1 MNSARSPRV
10 DATRPAVGLS
20 ISIDTE
26 EDNWD
31 PAVEDVTVRNI
42 DELRRLDDMFGEL
55 DVRATY
61 FVTYQVAADP
71 GAAAIV
77 RGIHEGGA
85 AEIGAHLH
93 PWNTPPLLGVEKRV
107 SMLRDYPAD
116 VQQEKLESLLAVLE
130 SSLGLR
136 PTSFRAGR
144 FGVGRATIEA
154 LIENEIHIDSSVTPL
169 LTWESQGGPSFIGA
183 PNLPYRLAGGEDVR
197 SHSASGTVVEVPVT
211 VGFTRFPPESWS
223 RIARLYANPLARTL
237 HLPGAAYRIGLVQR
251 VILTP
256 ETYTANEMLRVSR
269 RFLAAGAPY
278 LHMYL
283 HSSSLMAGLTPFG
296 ETQERVDGIYARI
309 RDFVTGLREIA
320 DVRMLTVSE
329 AAYAFDPLNSRVSE
343 DSVRVESSP
352 RDVIPVEDASG

>member
-1 MNSARSPRV
+1 
-10 DATRPAVGLS
+10 VGLS

-31 PAVEDVTVRNI
+31 PAVEDVSVRNI
-42 DELRRLDDMFGEL
+42 HELRRLDEMFRSL

-71 GAAAIV
+71 GASAV
-77 RGIHEGGA
+77 LRGIHAGGT

-107 SMLRDYPAD
+107 SMLRDYPPE
-116 VQQEKLESLLAVLE
+116 VQLAKLESLLAELQ
-130 SSLGLR
+130 SSVGLR

-154 LIENEIHIDSSVTPL
+154 LIENGIHIDSSVTPL
-169 LTWESQGGPSFIGA
+169 LTWERQGGPSFIGA
-183 PNLPYRLAGGEDVR
+183 PNLPYRLEGGEDVR
-197 SHSASGTVVEVPVT
+197 NHSSSGTVVEVPVT
-211 VGFTRFPPESWS
+211 VGFTRFPPDSWS
-223 RIARLYANPLARTL
+223 RIARLFANPVARTL

-256 ETYTANEMLRVSR
+256 ETYTANEMMRVSR

-296 ETQERVDGIYARI
+296 ETQERVEGIYSRI
-309 RDFVTGLREIA
+309 REYVNGLREIA
-320 DVRMLTVSE
+320 DVRTLTVSE
-329 AAYAFDPLNSRVSE
+329 AAHAFDPLNAGSARDSRQAN
-343 DSVRVESSP
+343 SSP
-352 RDVIPVEDASG
+352 QGGFHIQDASG

>member
-1 MNSARSPRV
+1 M
-10 DATRPAVGLS
+10 S

-31 PAVEDVTVRNI
+31 PTVENVTVRNI
-42 DELRRLDDMFGEL
+42 GELRRLDETFRTL
-55 DVRATY
+55 DVRGTY

-71 GAAAIV
+71 GAAAILK
-77 RGIHEGGA
+77 GIHARGT

-107 SMLRDYPAD
+107 SMLRDYPPE
-116 VQQEKLESLLAVLE
+116 VQQAKLETLLAELQK
-130 SSLGLR
+130 SLGLR

-154 LIENEIHIDSSVTPL
+154 LIRNEIYVDSSVTPL
-169 LTWESQGGPSFIGA
+169 LTWENEGGPSFIGA
-183 PNLPYRLAGGEDVR
+183 PNLPYLLQGGEDIR
-197 SHSASGTVVEVPVT
+197 SHSASGSVVEVPVT
-211 VGFTRFPPESWS
+211 VGFTRFPPDFWA
-223 RIARLYANPLARTL
+223 RIARLFANPVARTL
-237 HLPGAAYRIGLVQR
+237 HLPGAAYRMGIVQR

-283 HSSSLMAGLTPFG
+283 HSSSLLAGLTPFG
-296 ETQERVDGIYARI
+296 ETQEQVEGIFARI
-309 RDFVTGLREIA
+309 HDYVTGLREIA
-320 DVRMLTVSE
+320 DVRTLTVSE
-329 AAYAFDPLNSRVSE
+329 AAHAFDPRRTAGGENLQQRH
-343 DSVRVESSP
+343 SSAP
-352 RDVIPVEDASG
+352 HGFRDPDASG

>member
-1 MNSARSPRV
+1 
-10 DATRPAVGLS
+10 VGLS

-42 DELRRLDDMFGEL
+42 GELRRLDEMFGAL
-55 DVRATY
+55 DVRGTY

-71 GAAAIV
+71 GAAKILH
-77 RGIHEGGA
+77 GIHERGT

-107 SMLRDYPAD
+107 SMLRDYPPE
-116 VQQEKLESLLAVLE
+116 VQQAKLETLLAALE
-130 SSLGLR
+130 NSIGLR
-136 PTSFRAGR
+136 PSSFRAGR

-154 LIENEIHIDSSVTPL
+154 LIRNEIYVDSSVTPL

-183 PNLPYRLAGGEDVR
+183 PNLPYRLEGGEDVR
-197 SHSASGTVVEVPVT
+197 SHSASGRVVEVPVT
-211 VGFTRFPPESWS
+211 VGFTRFRPRSWS
-223 RIARLYANPLARTL
+223 RIARLFANPLARTL

-256 ETYTANEMLRVSR
+256 ETYTAEEMLRVSR

-283 HSSSLMAGLTPFG
+283 HSSSLLAGLTPFG
-296 ETQERVDGIYARI
+296 ETQEQVDGIFARI
-309 RDFVTGLREIA
+309 HDYVTGLREIA
-320 DVRMLTVSE
+320 DVRTLTVSE
-329 AAYAFDPLNSRVSE
+329 AAHVFDPRTAAAGENPQPGQFSAPHGFRV
-343 DSVRVESSP
+343 P
-352 RDVIPVEDASG
+352 DASG